1 MESKSFYINPLKII
15 LVVLVFQFQN
25 LAAQVP
31 FAFRK
36 SEIDSNKTYND
47 STFKKLQ
54 RFEREIKK
62 FDNEAKLT
70 DYTFNGVLFL
80 GSSSIR
86 LWKTLEQDFSPNP
99 IVNRGFGGATIP
111 EILYYFERISAKCKP
126 SAIVVYAGENDLA
139 FDSAK
144 VSQTLINFKRL
155 MNAIFEK
162 FPKTQIYVLSIKPS
176 PKRWNF
182 DLKFMEFNDQIN
194 RIAKQQKYMTYVD
207 IRTSML
213 SKGDVRRDIFQP
225 DSLHLNN
232 EGYRIWTKVLQSE
245 LKKSGFTFD
254 DTK

>member
-1 MESKSFYINPLKII
+1 MKGELFYISPLKII
-15 LVVLVFQFQN
+15 LVVLAFQFQN

-31 FAFRK
+31 FVFRK
-36 SEIDSNKTYND
+36 SEIDSNKIYND
-47 STFKKLQ
+47 TTFKKLQ

-70 DYTFNGVLFL
+70 EHVINGVLFL

-86 LWKTLEQDFSPNP
+86 LWKTLAQDFSPNP
-99 IVNRGFGGATIP
+99 IVNRGFGGATLP
-111 EILYYFERISAKCKP
+111 EILHYFDRISAKCKP
-126 SAIVVYAGENDLA
+126 LAIAVYVGENDLA

-155 MNAIFEK
+155 INAIFEK

-182 DLKFMEFNDQIN
+182 DLRFMDFNDQIN

-213 SKGDVRRDIFQP
+213 SNGEVRRDIFQP
-225 DSLHLNN
+225 DSLHLND
-232 EGYRIWTKVLQSE
+232 EGYRIWNKALRNE
-245 LKKSGFTFD
+245 FKKSGFKFD
-254 DTK
+254 DSK